1 MNILVRNFDLCN
13 YKWYPILYRYK
24 LRGKRSITMSYRI
37 EKDSLG
43 EINID
48 DKFYYGINTQRAIE
62 NFPLENKRVNLKL
75 IYEIAIVKKAAAIV
89 NKNLKKISEEKAN
102 AIIKASDEVME
113 GNWDDNFVIS
123 AFQGGAGTST
133 NMNVNEVIA
142 NRAIEILGG
151 NKGEYSLI
159 HPLNQVNMSQSTND
173 VYPTALRIA
182 AIHLIRK
189 LSNALSDLQQS
200 FQVKESEFADVIK
213 LGRTQLMDALP
224 MMVGQG
230 FGAYAKAIERDRWR
244 IYKVEERLRQ
254 INMGGTAIGTGL
266 NTTNKF
272 IYMITDTLQD
282 LTKLGLA
289 RSDYPMDIT
298 QNCDV
303 YVEVSGLLKSC
314 SVNLLKISNDL
325 RLLNSGPR
333 GGLGEINLPQM
344 QAGSTIMPGKV
355 NPVIP
360 EMVAQISMRV
370 IANDGAITMA
380 SSMGQLELNAF
391 TPLIAESLLESLEL
405 LNKCVIIFREKCIEG
420 ITVNEEKCKENLEKS
435 TALVTAL
442 VHHMGYDEASNIAK
456 KALEEDRTIRDT
468 LLTEE
473 ILAKEKIEEILNP
486 YELTKPG
493 IPGFKLGGKK

>member
-1 MNILVRNFDLCN
+1 M
-13 YKWYPILYRYK
+13 
-24 LRGKRSITMSYRI
+24 ITRT

-43 EINID
+43 EMKIND
-48 DKFYYGINTQRAIE
+48 VFYYGINTQRAIR
-62 NFPLENKRVNLKL
+62 NFPLKNKNVNLKL
-75 IYEIAIVKKAAAIV
+75 IYEIAIIKKAAAIV
-89 NKNLKKISEEKAN
+89 NKNLKELSEQKAD
-102 AIIKASDEVME
+102 AIIKACDEVIA
-113 GNWDDNFVIS
+113 GNFDNNFVIS

-151 NKGEYSLI
+151 EKGDYKVI

-189 LSNALSDLQQS
+189 LSNSLSKLQES
-200 FQVKESEFADVIK
+200 FQEKENEFADVIK
-213 LGRTQLMDALP
+213 LGRTQLMDAIP

-230 FGAYAKAIERDRWR
+230 FGAYAKALERDRWR

-254 INMGGTAIGTGL
+254 INIGGTAIGTGL
-266 NTTNKF
+266 NATNKF

-325 RLLNSGPR
+325 RLLSSGPK
-333 GGLGEINLPQM
+333 GGFGEINLPQM

-405 LNKCVIIFREKCIEG
+405 LDSCVTIFREKCIDG
-420 ITVNEEKCKENLEKS
+420 ITVNEKKCKENLEKS
-435 TALVTAL
+435 TVLVTAL
-442 VHHMGYDEASNIAK
+442 VHHIGYDRASSIAK
-456 KALEEDRTIRDT
+456 KALEEDKTIR
-468 LLTEE
+468 E
-473 ILAKEKIEEILNP
+473 ILLSLEILSKERIDEILNP

-493 IPGFKLGGKK
+493 IPGYKA